1 MVFSSSIFLF
11 AFLPAVL
18 LVYYLPLRRWRTG
31 QNVFLFLASLFFYG
45 WGAHEALLLMLG
57 SILAN
62 YLLGLWAG
70 RARSAGR
77 SVRPAVVLAA
87 VVNLSLLF
95 VFKYLDFTIS
105 TLNLLGWKLSLF
117 GIELPIG
124 ISFFTF
130 QAMSYVFDVARGKA
144 EAQSLGS

>member
-70 RARSAGR
+70 RAARQGAAYDRRWCWRRWSTCPCCSCSSTWTLPSA
-77 SVRPAVVLAA
+77 P
-87 VVNLSLLF
+87 
-95 VFKYLDFTIS
+95 
-105 TLNLLGWKLSLF
+105 
-117 GIELPIG
+117 
-124 ISFFTF
+124 
-130 QAMSYVFDVARGKA
+130 
-144 EAQSLGS
+144 

>member
-77 SVRPAVVLAA
+77 SVRHRAA
-87 VVNLSLLF
+87 HRHLLLHLSG
-95 VFKYLDFTIS
+95 Y
-105 TLNLLGWKLSLF
+105 
-117 GIELPIG
+117 ELC
-124 ISFFTF
+124 
-130 QAMSYVFDVARGKA
+130 V
-144 EAQSLGS
+144 

>member
-77 SVRPAVVLAA
+77 SVRPAVCWRRW
-87 VVNLSLLF
+87 
-95 VFKYLDFTIS
+95 S
-105 TLNLLGWKLSLF
+105 TCPCCSCSSTWT
-117 GIELPIG
+117 LP
-124 ISFFTF
+124 S
-130 QAMSYVFDVARGKA
+130 AP
-144 EAQSLGS
+144 